1 VKSVTLSS
9 YYNFTSGYGEVLRFL
24 IENLPQNGYNIIPR
38 TYSIISSEFLQCF
51 ENSKNLDPNLLDF
64 SLLSLTNDLGSSN
77 MFLQMD
83 FSRPRILYT
92 MWESTRI
99 NDMMIEVMNKYKHV
113 CVPNHYNKNN
123 FINQG
128 LKCPIEVIP
137 LFCDTNI
144 YTYRSHEFRDRFVF
158 GISNEDP
165 RKNLDKL
172 TMCFLK
178 AFKNVK
184 NVELHVKTC
193 SGLSNRF
200 FDSRIV
206 YNSNKVSKEHLRD
219 WYCNLDVY
227 VSGATCEG
235 WGMMQQESMCCGRP
249 LIFTNYGGLTEYCNN
264 TNGFEVKFKEV
275 YSTKQWGEYAGKW
288 SEFDEDD
295 LINKMVYCYN
305 NRNEVKEKGFIASK
319 DASLFTEERF
329 INNIVNILNL
339 YI

>member
-1 VKSVTLSS
+1 LKTISLSS
-9 YYNFTSGYGEVLRFL
+9 NYNYVSGYGIILEALL
-24 IENLPQNGYNIIPR
+24 TKLPFNIIPR
-38 TYSIISSEFLQCF
+38 SYGSISPQFLSYFDNIVPFGSDIPDLTLMNISSDVDIL
-51 ENSKNLDPNLLDF
+51 NPLLHVSFDK
-64 SLLSLTNDLGSSN
+64 
-77 MFLQMD
+77 
-83 FSRPRILYT
+83 RRVLYT
-92 MWESTRI
+92 MWETSRV
-99 NDMMIEVMNKYKHV
+99 NDLIIEILNKFKYV
-113 CVPNHYNKNN
+113 IVPNHYNKEN
-123 FINQG
+123 FIKQG

-275 YSTKQWGEYAGKW
+275 YSTKQWGGYAGKW

>member
-1 VKSVTLSS
+1 LKTISLSS
-9 YYNFTSGYGEVLRFL
+9 NYNYVSGYGVILEALL
-24 IENLPQNGYNIIPR
+24 TKLPFNIIPR
-38 TYSIISSEFLQCF
+38 SYGSISPQFLSYFDNIVPFGSDIPDLTLMNISSDVDIL
-51 ENSKNLDPNLLDF
+51 NPLLHVSFDK
-64 SLLSLTNDLGSSN
+64 
-77 MFLQMD
+77 
-83 FSRPRILYT
+83 RRVLYT
-92 MWESTRI
+92 MWETSRV
-99 NDMMIEVMNKYKHV
+99 NDLIIEILNKFKYV
-113 CVPNHYNKNN
+113 IVPNHYNKEN
-123 FINQG
+123 FIKQG

-275 YSTKQWGEYAGKW
+275 YSTKQWGGYAGKW

-295 LINKMVYCYN
+295 LINTMVYCYN

>member
-1 VKSVTLSS
+1 MKTISLSS
-9 YYNFTSGYGEVLRFL
+9 NYNYVSGYGVILEALL
-24 IENLPQNGYNIIPR
+24 TKLPFNIIPR
-38 TYSIISSEFLQCF
+38 SYGSISPQFLSYFDNIVPFGSDIPDLTLMNISSDVDIL
-51 ENSKNLDPNLLDF
+51 NPLLHVSFDK
-64 SLLSLTNDLGSSN
+64 
-77 MFLQMD
+77 
-83 FSRPRILYT
+83 RRVLYT
-92 MWESTRI
+92 MWETSRV
-99 NDMMIEVMNKYKHV
+99 NDLIIEILNKFKYV
-113 CVPNHYNKNN
+113 IVPNHYNKEN
-123 FINQG
+123 FIKQG

-275 YSTKQWGEYAGKW
+275 YSTKQWGGYAGKW

-295 LINKMVYCYN
+295 LINTMVYCYN

>member
-1 VKSVTLSS
+1 
-9 YYNFTSGYGEVLRFL
+9 
-24 IENLPQNGYNIIPR
+24 
-38 TYSIISSEFLQCF
+38 
-51 ENSKNLDPNLLDF
+51 
-64 SLLSLTNDLGSSN
+64 
-77 MFLQMD
+77 
-83 FSRPRILYT
+83 
-92 MWESTRI
+92 MWESSRVNDLIIEILNKFERI
-99 NDMMIEVMNKYKHV
+99 IVPNKY
-113 CVPNHYNKNN
+113 NKEN
-123 FINQG
+123 FIKQG
-128 LKCPIEVIP
+128 LICPIEVVP

-144 YTYRSHEFRDRFVF
+144 YTYKPHTIRDRFVF

-172 TMCFLK
+172 TLCFLK
-178 AFKNVK
+178 AFKNIN
-184 NVELHVKTC
+184 NVELHIKTC
-193 SGLSNRF
+193 SGVSTRI
-200 FDSRIV
+200 FDARII
-206 YNSNKVSKEHLRD
+206 YNSNKLSKEYLRD
-219 WYCNLDVY
+219 WYHNLDVY

-275 YSTKQWGEYAGKW
+275 YSTKQWGGYAGKW

-319 DASLFTEERF
+319 DASLFTEEIF

>member
-1 VKSVTLSS
+1 MKTISLSS
-9 YYNFTSGYGEVLRFL
+9 NYNYVSGYGVILEALL
-24 IENLPQNGYNIIPR
+24 TKLPFNIIPR
-38 TYSIISSEFLQCF
+38 SYGSISPQFLSYFDNIVPFGSDIPDLTLMNISSDVDIL
-51 ENSKNLDPNLLDF
+51 NPLLHVSFDK
-64 SLLSLTNDLGSSN
+64 
-77 MFLQMD
+77 
-83 FSRPRILYT
+83 RRVLYT
-92 MWESTRI
+92 MWETSRV
-99 NDMMIEVMNKYKHV
+99 NDLIIEILNKFKYV
-113 CVPNHYNKNN
+113 IVPNHYNKEN
-123 FINQG
+123 FIKQG

-275 YSTKQWGEYAGKW
+275 YSTKPWGGYAGKW

-295 LINKMVYCYN
+295 LINTMVYCYN